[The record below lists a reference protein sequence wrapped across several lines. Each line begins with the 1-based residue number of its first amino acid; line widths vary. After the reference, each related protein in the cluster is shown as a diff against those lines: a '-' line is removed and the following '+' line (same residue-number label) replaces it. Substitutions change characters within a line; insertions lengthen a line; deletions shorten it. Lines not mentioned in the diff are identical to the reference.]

1 MAIRFRTRKEIAKL
15 HARRRKS
22 PNFTAMGYDRTVL
35 LQLATSRRLER
46 GVKALPGGEAV
57 AWRAASRYVAG
68 RTEPQAL
75 QTAVALLGA
84 GHAVS
89 LDLFG
94 ERVDDPAIA
103 DRVADDY
110 RSLAAAIAGLPPEA
124 WLSLDLS
131 HLAVHVNAA
140 AAADRLETIAAALSP
155 RRRIQIGA
163 EDAAHTDAILG
174 SVLAVARRGM
184 RDRLGATVQAN
195 LLRSPADA
203 RALTDAGVHVRLV
216 KGAYVERTGAHPFG
230 EPTDV
235 AYLRLGSQLIRT
247 GASWS
252 MATHD
257 GRMREGL
264 LLADPD
270 VVVEQLLGV
279 RTDVLAE
286 LHERGV
292 KTRVY
297 VPYGPDWFRYWTRR
311 VAESR
316 GA

>member
-1 MAIRFRTRKEIAKL
+1 
-15 HARRRKS
+15 
-22 PNFTAMGYDRTVL
+22 MGFDRTL
-35 LQLATSRRLER
+35 LLHLATSRRLER
-46 GVKALPGGEAV
+46 GVKALPGGEAS

-68 RTEPQAL
+68 RTQPQAL
-75 QTAVALLGA
+75 ETAAMLLDA

-89 LDLFG
+89 VDLFG
-94 ERVDDPAIA
+94 ERVDDPGTA
-103 DRVADDY
+103 DHVADEY
-110 RSLAAAIAGLPPEA
+110 RSLASAIVGLPPEA

-131 HLAVHVNAA
+131 HLAVQIDAA
-140 AAADRLETIAAALSP
+140 AAADRLQTIAAALP
-155 RRRIQIGA
+155 PGRRIQIGA

-174 SVLAVARRGM
+174 CVLEVAGRGLS
-184 RDRLGATVQAN
+184 DRLGATVQAN

-203 RALTDAGVHVRLV
+203 RALVDAGVHVRLV
-216 KGAYVERTGAHPFG
+216 KGAYVERTGTHPFG
-230 EPTDV
+230 EPTDI
-235 AYLRLGSQLIRT
+235 AYLQLGGQLA
-247 GASWS
+247 GAGANWS

-264 LLADPD
+264 LLAEPR

-279 RTDVLAE
+279 RADVLAE
-286 LHERGV
+286 LHDRGV

-297 VPYGPDWFRYWTRR
+297 VPYGPDWFRYWARR

>member
-1 MAIRFRTRKEIAKL
+1 
-15 HARRRKS
+15 
-22 PNFTAMGYDRTVL
+22 MGYDRTL
-35 LQLATSRRLER
+35 LLHLATSRRLER

-68 RTEPQAL
+68 RTQLQAL
-75 QTAVALLGA
+75 QTTETLLEA

-89 LDLFG
+89 VDLFG
-94 ERVDDPAIA
+94 EGVDDPATA
-103 DRVADDY
+103 DQVVDGY
-110 RSLAAAIAGLPPEA
+110 RSLAAAMAGLAPEA
-124 WLSLDLS
+124 WLALDLS
-131 HLAVHVNAA
+131 HLAVHVSAA
-140 AAADRLETIAAALSP
+140 AAADRLEAIAAVLSP
-155 RRRIQIGA
+155 GRRIQIGA

-174 SVLAVARRGM
+174 CVLKVAGRGL

-195 LLRSPADA
+195 LLRSPADVT
-203 RALTDAGVHVRLV
+203 ALVDAGVHVRLV
-216 KGAYVERTGAHPFG
+216 KGAYVEPTGAHPFG
-230 EPTDV
+230 EPTDI
-235 AYLRLGSQLIRT
+235 AYLRLGTQLARD
-247 GASWS
+247 GANWS

-264 LLADPD
+264 LLAHPG

-286 LHERGV
+286 LRERGV
-292 KTRVY
+292 NTRVY
-297 VPYGPDWFRYWTRR
+297 VPYGPDWFRYWARR

>member
-1 MAIRFRTRKEIAKL
+1 
-15 HARRRKS
+15 
-22 PNFTAMGYDRTVL
+22 MGDDRQL
-35 LQLATSRRLER
+35 LLKLATSQRLER

-68 RTEPQAL
+68 RTERDAV
-75 QTAVALLGA
+75 QTAERLLSA

-89 LDLFG
+89 VDLFG
-94 ERVDDPAIA
+94 ERVDDPATA
-103 DRVADDY
+103 DQVVDRY
-110 RSLAAAIAGLPPEA
+110 RSLAAAIAGLPTDV

-131 HLAVHVNAA
+131 HLAVHVSPA
-140 AAADRLETIAAALSP
+140 AAADRLETIATALSP
-155 RRRIQIGA
+155 GRRIQIGA
-163 EDAAHTDAILG
+163 EDAAHTDVILG
-174 SVLAVARRGM
+174 CVLELADRGL

-203 RALTDAGVHVRLV
+203 RALVDAGVHVRLV
-216 KGAYVERTGAHPFG
+216 KGAYVERTGTHPFG
-230 EPTDV
+230 EPTDI
-235 AYLRLGSQLIRT
+235 AYLQLGGQLA
-247 GASWS
+247 GAGANWS

-264 LLADPD
+264 LLAEPTAA
-270 VVVEQLLGV
+270 VEQLLGV

-286 LHERGV
+286 LHDRGCR
-292 KTRVY
+292 TRVY
-297 VPYGPDWFRYWTRR
+297 VPYGPDWFRYWARR

>member
-1 MAIRFRTRKEIAKL
+1 
-15 HARRRKS
+15 
-22 PNFTAMGYDRTVL
+22 MGYDRTVL
-35 LQLATSRRLER
+35 LKLATSHRLER
-46 GVKALPGGEAV
+46 GVKAVPGGETA

-68 RTEPQAL
+68 RTQLQAL
-75 QTAVALLGA
+75 QTAEALLDA

-89 LDLFG
+89 VDLFG
-94 ERVDDPAIA
+94 ERVDDPATA
-103 DRVADDY
+103 DQVVDDY
-110 RSLAAAIAGLPPEA
+110 RSLAAAMAGLAPEA

-140 AAADRLETIAAALSP
+140 AAADRLETIAATLPAG
-155 RRRIQIGA
+155 RRIQIGA

-174 SVLAVARRGM
+174 CVLQVAGRGL

-203 RALTDAGVHVRLV
+203 RALVDAGVHVRLV
-216 KGAYVERTGAHPFG
+216 KGAYVEPTGTHPFG
-230 EPTDV
+230 EPTDI
-235 AYLRLGSQLIRT
+235 AYLRLGSQLAEG
-247 GASWS
+247 GANWS

-264 LLADPD
+264 LLAAPE
-270 VVVEQLLGV
+270 VVVEQLFGV
-279 RTDVLAE
+279 RTDVLTE
-286 LHERGV
+286 LHDRGV
-292 KTRVY
+292 NTRVY
-297 VPYGPDWFRYWTRR
+297 VPYGPDWFRYWARR

>member
-1 MAIRFRTRKEIAKL
+1 
-15 HARRRKS
+15 
-22 PNFTAMGYDRTVL
+22 MGYDRTLL

-46 GVKALPGGEAV
+46 GVKALPGGEAR

-68 RTEPQAL
+68 RTASPAL
-75 QTAVALLGA
+75 QTAEALLAA

-89 LDLFG
+89 VDLFG
-94 ERVDDPAIA
+94 ERVEDPATA

-110 RSLAAAIAGLPPEA
+110 RALAAAIAGLADGA

-131 HLAVHVNAA
+131 HLAIDVDAGAA
-140 AAADRLETIAAALSP
+140 AARLETIARALSP
-155 RRRIQIGA
+155 GRRIQIGA
-163 EDAAHTDAILG
+163 EDAIHADAILG
-174 SVLAVARRGM
+174 CVLELAGRGLH
-184 RDRLGATVQAN
+184 DRLGATVQAN

-203 RALTDAGVHVRLV
+203 RALVEAGVHVRIV

-230 EPTDV
+230 EPTDI
-235 AYLRLGSQLIRT
+235 AYLRLAAQLAAA
-247 GASWS
+247 GADWS

-257 GRMREGL
+257 GRLREGL
-264 LLADPD
+264 LLAEPG

-279 RTDVLAE
+279 RPDVLAE
-286 LHERGV
+286 LHDRGIE
-292 KTRVY
+292 TRVY

>member
-1 MAIRFRTRKEIAKL
+1 
-15 HARRRKS
+15 
-22 PNFTAMGYDRTVL
+22 MGFDRTL
-35 LQLATSRRLER
+35 LLHLATSRSVER
-46 GVKALPGGEAV
+46 GVKALPGGDAL

-68 RTEPQAL
+68 RTELQAL
-75 QTAVALLGA
+75 QTAEALLDA

-89 LDLFG
+89 VDLFG
-94 ERVDDPAIA
+94 ERVDDPATA
-103 DRVADDY
+103 DQVVDDY

-140 AAADRLETIAAALSP
+140 ATADRLETIAGVLSP
-155 RRRIQIGA
+155 GRRIQIGA

-174 SVLAVARRGM
+174 CVLEVAGRGL

-203 RALTDAGVHVRLV
+203 RALVDAGVHVRLV

-230 EPTDV
+230 EPTDL
-235 AYLRLGSQLIRT
+235 AYLRLGSQVA
-247 GASWS
+247 GAGAEWS

-264 LLADPD
+264 LLAQPE

-279 RTDVLAE
+279 RPDVLAE
-286 LHERGV
+286 LHDRGV

-297 VPYGPDWFRYWTRR
+297 VPYGPDWFRYWARR

>member
-1 MAIRFRTRKEIAKL
+1 
-15 HARRRKS
+15 
-22 PNFTAMGYDRTVL
+22 MGYDRTL
-35 LQLATSRRLER
+35 LLHLATSQRLER
-46 GVKALPGGEAV
+46 GVKALPGGEAA

-68 RTEPQAL
+68 RTASPAL
-75 QTAVALLGA
+75 QTAEALLAA

-89 LDLFG
+89 VDLFG
-94 ERVDDPAIA
+94 ERVEDPATA

-110 RSLAAAIAGLPPEA
+110 RALAAAIAGLADGA

-131 HLAVHVNAA
+131 HLAIDVDAGAA
-140 AAADRLETIAAALSP
+140 AARLETIARALSP
-155 RRRIQIGA
+155 GRRIQIGA
-163 EDAAHTDAILG
+163 EDAIHADAILG
-174 SVLAVARRGM
+174 CVLELAGRGLH
-184 RDRLGATVQAN
+184 DRLGATVQAN

-203 RALTDAGVHVRLV
+203 RALVEAGVHVRLV

-230 EPTDV
+230 EPTDI
-235 AYLRLGSQLIRT
+235 AYLRLAAQLAAA
-247 GASWS
+247 GADWS

-257 GRMREGL
+257 GRLREGL
-264 LLADPD
+264 LLAEPG

-279 RTDVLAE
+279 RPDVLAE
-286 LHERGV
+286 LHDRGIE
-292 KTRVY
+292 TRVY

>member
-1 MAIRFRTRKEIAKL
+1 
-15 HARRRKS
+15 
-22 PNFTAMGYDRTVL
+22 MGYDRQLL
-35 LQLATSRRLER
+35 LQLATSERLER

-68 RTEPQAL
+68 RTERQAV
-75 QTAVALLGA
+75 QTAETLLDA

-94 ERVDDPAIA
+94 ERIDDPATA
-103 DRVADDY
+103 DEVVDQY
-110 RSLAAAIAGLPPEA
+110 RSLAATIAGLPTDM

-131 HLAVHVNAA
+131 HLAVHVDPAA
-140 AAADRLETIAAALSP
+140 ATDRLETIAAALP
-155 RRRIQIGA
+155 PGRRIQIGA
-163 EDAAHTDAILG
+163 EDADHTDVILG
-174 SVLAVARRGM
+174 CVLELAGRGL

-203 RALTDAGVHVRLV
+203 RALVDAGVHVRLV
-216 KGAYVERTGAHPFG
+216 KGAYVERTGTHPFG
-230 EPTDV
+230 EPTDI
-235 AYLRLGSQLIRT
+235 AYLQLGGQLAQA
-247 GASWS
+247 GANWS

-264 LLADPD
+264 LLAQPGA
-270 VVVEQLLGV
+270 VVEQLLGV

-286 LHERGV
+286 LHDRGV